1 MAIMAMGTAEKPKN
15 KIKTTINFILPLAL
29 LPLALLSS
37 MAFSGEWRFEPNIGI
52 TETYSDNVLL
62 TASKPESSLISEAIA
77 SLNTNY
83 LSTSTKFNF
92 LASKSYLNYRHD
104 STLNDAY
111 RSLTADVEYSLW
123 KNGPSLIATGYIDNV
138 ARNESNNGL
147 ADLISGDT
155 IESTGY
161 STGLQY
167 NVGNTGYSINS
178 SFIFDN
184 RTYEDNISDSSG
196 FTGSISGLNG
206 NSARI
211 TFWQFS
217 ANYSKREQD
226 SFNGNSTNDGENYT
240 IDAKIGAITP
250 FAFNPFL
257 RVYNEKV
264 EGSVA
269 GQNQQ
274 TTPSWGPGLRW
285 QVSPHFIV
293 DVSYNYTQDETVSDD
308 YVDAQINWQPSSR
321 TSLIAGYSQRFFG
334 DSYNFDFQHR
344 TRRLTNSISYSES
357 LEAFDRNSFSDVDL
371 GFYWCPLSGFLGD
384 VSQCFPQSQPPTNIS
399 DYQLIPIS
407 GLQPVNSQEFSLQR
421 SLVWSSKL
429 QLSRTSFAFN
439 INRYEREGL
448 ESGVKDDNLNA
459 SVKITRTPS
468 PKSELSIS
476 ADFKYSIYDKDNP
489 NGARQEDYYR
499 TLSASYTKN
508 LASSLSSSIT
518 LRHINRNSNILRFTY
533 DEVRII
539 LNITKDF

>member
-37 MAFSGEWRFEPNIGI
+37 MAFSSEWRFEPNIGI
-52 TETYSDNVLL
+52 TETYSDNLL
-62 TASKPESSLISEAIA
+62 LSTAKPESSLVSEAIA
-77 SLNTNY
+77 SLTTNY
-83 LSTSTKFNF
+83 LSPNTKFSF
-92 LASKSYLNYRHD
+92 LASKTYLNYHHY
-104 STLNDAY
+104 STLNDDY
-111 RSLTADVEYSLW
+111 RNLSTDVEYSLW

-178 SFIFDN
+178 SFIFDD
-184 RTYEDNISDSSG
+184 RSYEDNISNSSG
-196 FTGSISGLNG
+196 FTGSMSGLNG

-211 TFWQFS
+211 VFWQFS
-217 ANYSKREQD
+217 AYYSKREQD
-226 SFNGNSTNDGENYT
+226 SFNGNGTNDSENYT
-240 IDAKIGAITP
+240 LDAKVGAITP

-257 RVYNEKV
+257 RVYDEKV

-293 DVSYNYTQDETVSDD
+293 DISYNYVQDETVSND

-334 DSYNFDFQHR
+334 DSYNFDFQHK
-344 TRRLTNSISYSES
+344 TKRLTNSISYSES
-357 LEAFDRNSFSDVDL
+357 LEAFNRNSFSDVDL
-371 GFYWCPLSGFLGD
+371 GLYWCPLNGFIGG
-384 VSQCFPQSQPPTNIS
+384 VSQCFPQSQPPVNIN
-399 DYQLIPIS
+399 DYQLRAIS
-407 GLQPVNSQEFSLQR
+407 ELQPVNSQEFSLQR
-421 SLVWSSKL
+421 NLAWSSEL
-429 QLSRTSFAFN
+429 QLARTSFSFN
-439 INRYEREGL
+439 LNGYEREGL

-468 PKSELSIS
+468 PKSEFSIT
-476 ADFKYSIYDKDNP
+476 ADFRYSIYDKDNP

-499 TLSASYTKN
+499 TFSANYTRT
-508 LASSLSSSIT
+508 LATSLYSSFT
-518 LRHINRNSNILRFTY
+518 LRHINRNSNFLRFTY
-533 DEVRII
+533 DEVRVI